1 MYSGVPTVKRTAV
14 YVYQTPVRI
23 WHWVNALSI
32 TVLAISGYLI
42 AHPLP
47 SLPGEAS
54 DHYLMGTIRF
64 FHFVAAYTFM
74 VGFLFRIYWAFV
86 GNSYSHQLFTLPFWR
101 RRFWSELLHEL
112 RWYAFLEKEPRKY
125 VGHNPLAHLFM
136 VIIITVGG
144 LVMIVTGMAL
154 YSEQTGLG
162 SWQDELFGWVIPM
175 VGQSQDVRM
184 WHHWG
189 MWVLVIFVML
199 HVYTAIREDIMSR
212 QSLIST
218 MVSGWRMFKDDRP

>member
-1 MYSGVPTVKRTAV
+1 MLTGVPTVKQTAV

-32 TVLAISGYLI
+32 TVLAVSGYLI
-42 AHPLP
+42 ANPLP

-54 DHYLMGTIRF
+54 DHYFMGTIRF
-64 FHFVAAYTFM
+64 FHFAAAYIFL
-74 VGFLFRIYWAFV
+74 VGFIFRLYWAVV
-86 GNSYSHQLFTLPFWR
+86 GNRFSRQLFALPFWR
-101 RRFWSELLHEL
+101 RSFWSDLLHEA
-112 RWYAFLEKEPRKY
+112 RWYAFLEQEPRKY

-136 VIIITVGG
+136 VAIITVGG
-144 LVMIVTGMAL
+144 LVMIATGLAL

-162 SWQDELFGWVIPM
+162 SWQDQLFGWVIPL

-189 MWVLVIFVML
+189 MWIIVVFVML
-199 HVYTAIREDIMSR
+199 HVYAAIREDVMSR